1 MSNFLQEKSQEA
13 LLETIKEYLEHC
25 GYRETLKLLN
35 VIPTQREAPDQSS
48 SLPSLYQAL
57 EKGDSKSFFTL
68 WNPIIS
74 NPSQQ
79 QDIQNLEFFIRVF
92 FAIYPCHQLN
102 IKQAAKDS
110 INSKYKKNMEEFK
123 LYLDAE
129 GSAFSKSEEV
139 LAYFALPYIPN
150 PSEHP
155 AFKSIFSI
163 KWLNMLKEKIRLA
176 VGKDQVS
183 ETPLLQKMFEKFID
197 SEKPQGSNNDKQ
209 LMTQIRTLESQLAQM
224 NSENLELQQK
234 FVKLEYRYEEYTSE
248 IISVAKDLFKMLE
261 QTRMDKPISEQM
273 FMQAYAMLCKYDKTL
288 IVSQPVE
295 AHDGKPVVLNFAS
308 IVKDMRSLQDDIN
321 ICALLQALRW
331 RLTRTPRS
339 IHKENLELFI
349 RFNILCTQKP
359 HDSLLD
365 SLLSS
370 TRRVREYTIRFL
382 NVISSEKSGRV
393 YLLQKENLVNLLINI
408 LYSEKQ
414 DNLLRQNTL
423 GVLQKLSLKRTAQL
437 EMIKLDILDWL
448 MKILKN
454 EINNIADYTLEYAT
468 ALLMNLSLRTL
479 GKDKLSK
486 HANDVIS
493 MLSKFVAHENN
504 QVRTYIN
511 GTLYSI
517 LTRKALKDAANKAGM
532 EKKLKALRSK
542 SEENIKRQINFIL
555 EQLKQEEND
564 APTDDE
570 VEEEIEEPQESGS
583 EDEEIPEDED
593 MDDIIEN
600 STILTGED
608 LLRERYDKNKIT
620 STTSSRKDLEESKDP
635 KPLSAR
641 RVEPGKKI
649 PNSKVV
655 PANVTNDYS
664 KCFGSRDKIPRTP
677 LQLQ

>member
-13 LLETIKEYLEHC
+13 LLETIKEYLDHC
-25 GYRETLKLLN
+25 GYKETLKLLN
-35 VIPTQREAPDQSS
+35 VSSIQKENPDQSL
-48 SLPSLYQAL
+48 SLPFLYEAL

-102 IKQAAKDS
+102 IKQAAKDI

-129 GSAFSKSEEV
+129 GSSFSKSDEV

-163 KWLNMLKEKIRLA
+163 KWLNKLKEKIRLA

-197 SEKPQGSNNDKQ
+197 SEKPQGPNGDKQ
-209 LMTQIRTLESQLAQM
+209 LMTQIRALESQLAQM

-234 FVKLEYRYEEYTSE
+234 FTKLEHRYEEYTSE

-261 QTRMDKPISEQM
+261 QTRMDKPVSEQM
-273 FMQAYAMLCKYDKTL
+273 FMQAYTMLCKYDKTL
-288 IVSQPVE
+288 IVNQPVE
-295 AHDGKPVVLNFAS
+295 VYDGKPVVLNFTS
-308 IVKDMRSLQDDIN
+308 IIKDMRSLQDDIQ

-339 IHKENLELFI
+339 IHKENLEFFI

-365 SLLSS
+365 NLLSS
-370 TRRVREYTIRFL
+370 TRRVKEYTIRFL

-393 YLLQKENLVNLLINI
+393 YLLQKGNLVNLLISI

-454 EINNIADYTLEYAT
+454 DINNIADYTLEYAT

-493 MLSKFVAHENN
+493 MLSKFIGHENN

-517 LTRKALKDAANKAGM
+517 LTRKAIKDAANKAGM
-532 EKKLKALRSK
+532 EKKLKVLRNK

-570 VEEEIEEPQESGS
+570 AEEEIDEPIESGS

-593 MDDIIEN
+593 MDDIIDN
-600 STILTGED
+600 PNILTGEN
-608 LLRERYDKNKIT
+608 LLKERYDKNKIPI
-620 STTSSRKDLEESKDP
+620 TTSSRKDLEESKNP

-641 RVEPGKKI
+641 RIDPEKKVS
-649 PNSKVV
+649 NSKVV
-655 PANVTNDYS
+655 PANITNDYS
-664 KCFGSRDKIPRTP
+664 KLFGSRDKIPRTP